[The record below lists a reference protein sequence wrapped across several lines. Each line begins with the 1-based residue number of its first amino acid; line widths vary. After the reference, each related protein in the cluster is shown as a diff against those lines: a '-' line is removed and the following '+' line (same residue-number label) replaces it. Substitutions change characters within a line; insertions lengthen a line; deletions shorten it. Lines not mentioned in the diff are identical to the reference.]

1 MSSWKTIELTT
12 TYQNNWIR
20 VVEDKFQ
27 RPDGTTGLY
36 GVVKTKGGV
45 GVVVSDAVN
54 RIVFVAQ
61 YRYPAGVHS
70 LEIPKGAFDQF
81 DGAETA
87 LDAARRELREETGIV
102 AAEWLELAT
111 VHTLLGYSDDMVH
124 LFAARNVSEGTSS
137 LDDDER
143 IEVVRLTFEEALRA
157 IGAEVVVRGVGYRIT
172 DATSIAAL
180 FMARDAGMV

>member
-1 MSSWKTIELTT
+1 MSSWKTIESTT

-45 GVVVSDAVN
+45 GIVVSNSTHRV
-54 RIVFVAQ
+54 VFVAQ
-61 YRYPAGVHS
+61 YRYPAGVYS

-81 DGAETA
+81 DGSETA
-87 LDAARRELREETGIV
+87 IEAARRELREETGMV

-111 VHTLLGYSDDMVH
+111 VHTLLGYSDDTVH
-124 LFAARNVSEGTSS
+124 LFAAKDVVEGVSN

-143 IEVVRLTFEEALRA
+143 IEVVRLTFDEALLA
-157 IGAEVVVRGVGYRIT
+157 INTEVVVRGVGYRIT
-172 DATSIAAL
+172 DATTIAAL
-180 FMARDAGMV
+180 FMARNAGMA